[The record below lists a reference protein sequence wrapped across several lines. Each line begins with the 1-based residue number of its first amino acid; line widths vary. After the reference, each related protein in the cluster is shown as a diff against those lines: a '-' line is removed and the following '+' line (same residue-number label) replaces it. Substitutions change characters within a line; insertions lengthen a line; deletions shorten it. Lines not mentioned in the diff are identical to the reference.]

1 MAIEQ
6 RDVNKNDLFIR
17 PGMALEKVEKS
28 GQGLGGE
35 IRLAEEVE
43 ENWEEKGK
51 LAEEEQKGVEVEEE
65 ESSSCSGS
73 EEEEEEEEEEDS
85 EEDEDEKRSSLSLL
99 HLLTKNLAQVNIK
112 ALQWRVLSFQNPP
125 VFR

>member
-6 RDVNKNDLFIR
+6 RDVNKNDLFVR

-28 GQGLGGE
+28 RRGLGGD

-43 ENWEEKGK
+43 ENWEEKK
-51 LAEEEQKGVEVEEE
+51 ELAEEEQKDVEEE

-73 EEEEEEEEEEDS
+73 EEE

-99 HLLTKNLAQVNIK
+99 HLLTKNLAQVNKKQIIK
-112 ALQWRVLSFQNPP
+112 INELTKLPLYYR
-125 VFR
+125 